1 MMLKTYVPNAFR
13 RYAIAGLV
21 MAIVTPLAAIASEV
35 LAGASMAHAGYVF
48 LTSPFGMAAIAAPL
62 GMVLLVAGLGY
73 RHDRL
78 ARQIRSERAAT
89 EQLRQ
94 AAYHDGLTGLRNR
107 HALGEDVGRILRCR
121 SGQAEQAALLLFD
134 LDRFKYINDT
144 MGHAAGDLVL
154 KVLAE
159 RMQAY
164 CQAGQ
169 RVYRLGGDEFV
180 LLWENAPGI
189 KTISSFCDGLSAFVF
204 RPVESPA
211 GKIDTGGSIG
221 FAITDEQVGSLS
233 DLLKRADLALYHT
246 KEKPGLKHSFF
257 THEMESNHRHR
268 QKMEAN
274 MRHGLATGAFHLDYQ
289 PVVKVSTL
297 SVSGF
302 SVRLRWAHPEDGD
315 LAQEVFLPIAEA
327 SGLILPLGKWMLERA
342 FEDASGWIDKADLTL
357 PVAAVQL
364 RDPGFAG
371 FVISALEK
379 SGFEPGRLVL
389 DVESNAARREAA
401 IVLANLEKLREH
413 GVKISVSELAASI
426 AGLSMV
432 RDFPVDRVRL
442 DLGKIRKLAG
452 KTRQRLPA
460 PPACGRRQD
469 DGFTGFQH
477 RLVAGF
483 QRLDGAIAAAN
494 LGLADFTFAA
504 AIDAQWRAVAVR
516 GQDREVHP
524 LEKAD
529 GPLRAV
535 AGAEAALAARA
546 FADVEIL
553 ELTGKRIS
561 RISGS
566 VSREL
571 VMWTWTPEVPL
582 KPRPEFS
589 KPPASPSRWSRN
601 TGTCRCRR

>member
-1 MMLKTYVPNAFR
+1 MRGHLDFGTGVFGMMLNTYVPNAFK

-121 SGQAEQAALLLFD
+121 SGQAEHAALLLFD

-268 QKMEAN
+268 QKMEAT

-315 LAQEVFLPIAEA
+315 LTQEVFLPIAEA

-452 KTRQRLPA
+452 KTRVVQMLTLFLQLA
-460 PPACGRRQD
+460 STVETGVILTGVDSEDDLKCACD
-469 DGFTGFQH
+469 
-477 RLVAGF
+477 
-483 QRLDGAIAAAN
+483 
-494 LGLADFTFAA
+494 
-504 AIDAQWRAVAVR
+504 
-516 GQDREVHP
+516 
-524 LEKAD
+524 
-529 GPLRAV
+529 
-535 AGAEAALAARA
+535 AGAEQVQGSFAGVRLCALQ
-546 FADVEIL
+546 
-553 ELTGKRIS
+553 
-561 RISGS
+561 
-566 VSREL
+566 VSRFSTSFRE
-571 VMWTWTPEVPL
+571 TAQPTPVEA
-582 KPRPEFS
+582 
-589 KPPASPSRWSRN
+589 PALFKSA
-601 TGTCRCRR
+601 